1 MTDQNGHNIIH
12 DVITDIFRRYAPQA
26 PENALKKIESKC
38 GIVLNNVTLENSN
51 EFLGAMQEELA
62 GVMEEWKAKFVT
74 GVIRQMVARSI
85 KKEE

>member
-38 GIVLNNVTLENSN
+38 GIVLNNVS
-51 EFLGAMQEELA
+51 
-62 GVMEEWKAKFVT
+62 
-74 GVIRQMVARSI
+74 
-85 KKEE
+85 

>member
-26 PENALKKIESKC
+26 PENALKKIEEKC
-38 GIVLNNVTLENSN
+38 GIALRNVTLENIN
-51 EFLGAMQEELA
+51 GFLGAMQEELA
-62 GVMEEWKAKFVT
+62 VVMEDWKARFVT

-85 KKEE
+85 KK